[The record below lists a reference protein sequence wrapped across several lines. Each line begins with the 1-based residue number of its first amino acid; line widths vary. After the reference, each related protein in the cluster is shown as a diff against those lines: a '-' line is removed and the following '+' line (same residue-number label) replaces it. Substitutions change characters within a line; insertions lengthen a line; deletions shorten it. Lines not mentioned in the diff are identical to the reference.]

1 MARQP
6 KCCQMSDPMYSGRN
20 HPGMIRNGTVSMPIR
35 PSTVFTRPFSE
46 LNMELISPTTTTI
59 DTKCGM

>member
-20 HPGMIRNGTVSMPIR
+20 QPGRIRNGTGSIPSRPI
-35 PSTVFTRPFSE
+35 TVFTRPFSV
-46 LNMELISPTTTTI
+46 LNMALISPTTTTI
-59 DTKCGM
+59 ETKCGM